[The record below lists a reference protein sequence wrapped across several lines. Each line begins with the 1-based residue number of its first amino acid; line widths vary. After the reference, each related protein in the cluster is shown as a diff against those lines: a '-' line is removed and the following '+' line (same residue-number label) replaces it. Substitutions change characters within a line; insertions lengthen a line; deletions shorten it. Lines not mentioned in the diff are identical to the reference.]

1 MGALSFIRS
10 FLGGN
15 PREVVK
21 LGKGGAGAVNP
32 PTTPVRSHW
41 KMTYQKDADE
51 KKLVS
56 KELVV
61 PKFCRSTFLMIARK
75 KGATV
80 SEIMKKTGKTK
91 GTVYQEI
98 ALIKKSGVKIVRAYE
113 KPVYRF
119 RVG

>member
-1 MGALSFIRS
+1 MGAIGFLRS
-10 FLGGN
+10 FFGGN

-21 LGKGGAGAVNP
+21 PGKGDAGAVNP
-32 PTTPVRSHW
+32 PTIVNLTDDL
-41 KMTYQKDADE
+41 Q
-51 KKLVS
+51 
-56 KELVV
+56 V

-91 GTVYQEI
+91 GTIYQEI

>member
-1 MGALSFIRS
+1 MGAISFLRS

-15 PREVVK
+15 PPEVVK

-32 PTTPVRSHW
+32 PTIV
-41 KMTYQKDADE
+41 
-51 KKLVS
+51 KLSDDVQ
-56 KELVV
+56 V

-80 SEIMKKTGKTK
+80 SEIMEKTGKTK
-91 GTVYQEI
+91 GTIYQEI

-113 KPVYRF
+113 KPAYRF

>member
-1 MGALSFIRS
+1 MGAVGFFRS
-10 FLGGN
+10 FFGGN

-21 LGKGGAGAVNP
+21 LGKGGAEAVNP
-32 PTTPVRSHW
+32 PTIV
-41 KMTYQKDADE
+41 
-51 KKLVS
+51 KLPDDVQ
-56 KELVV
+56 L
-61 PKFCRSTFLMIARK
+61 PKFCRSTFLMISRK

-80 SEIMKKTGKTK
+80 SEIIKKTGKTK
-91 GTVYQEI
+91 GTIYQEI

>member
-1 MGALSFIRS
+1 MGAIGFLRS
-10 FLGGN
+10 FFGGN
-15 PREVVK
+15 PPEEVVK
-21 LGKGGAGAVNP
+21 LGKGGAEAVNP
-32 PTTPVRSHW
+32 PTIVNLSDNV
-41 KMTYQKDADE
+41 Q
-51 KKLVS
+51 
-56 KELVV
+56 V

-91 GTVYQEI
+91 GTIYQEI